1 MTIPMDCQT
10 PTNPKEVNNMAKTKP
25 APVTMHP
32 SELAAALEVDA
43 KTLRTWL
50 RANFTR
56 PAEEKNTSWMLT
68 EDMILAAQDH
78 FASDEDTDESDES

>member
-1 MTIPMDCQT
+1 
-10 PTNPKEVNNMAKTKP
+10 MAKTKP
-25 APVTMHP
+25 APITMRP

-56 PAEEKNTSWMLT
+56 PADQHNTSWLLT

-78 FASDEDTDESDES
+78 FASTDDDSDEL